1 MGKKTTANPLYLYG
15 ILEESE
21 KLKEWMNVQQCS
33 SCDVPYMEIYRI
45 MKEVELSKQVTGK

>member
-1 MGKKTTANPLYLYG
+1 MGKKTTANTLYLYG

>member
-1 MGKKTTANPLYLYG
+1 MGKKNNTNPLYLYG

-21 KLKEWMNVQQCS
+21 KFKEWMSVQQCS
-33 SCDVPYMEIYRI
+33 SCFVPYMEIYRI